1 VRLFLLARTTAPAL
15 IAVAAAGCPKV
26 DSTPGASP
34 TAEDPRRDRTES
46 NREPTPAGEQG
57 KLEGLTDAHNAVRKK
72 VGVPPLR
79 WSRSLARHAQS
90 WADRLAAQD
99 CALKHR
105 PSDKYGENL
114 FWSSQPATASE
125 VVAEWGSEAAGYD
138 HRTNRCK
145 ATCGHYTQVV
155 WSSTKIVGCGVAS
168 CGGGDVWVC
177 NYDPP
182 GNIVGRKPY

>member
-1 VRLFLLARTTAPAL
+1 MIALA
-15 IAVAAAGCPKV
+15 VGGCPKV
-26 DSTPGASP
+26 ESTPGASP
-34 TAEDPRRDRTES
+34 TAENPRADRTES
-46 NREPTPAGEQG
+46 NRDEGPSAGEQG
-57 KLEGLTDAHNAVRKK
+57 KLEGLTDAHNAVRKQ
-72 VGVPPLR
+72 VGVAPLR
-79 WSRSLARHAQS
+79 WSRALARHAQS
-90 WADRLAAQD
+90 WADRLAVND

-125 VVAEWGSEAAGYD
+125 VVAEWASEAAHYD
-138 HRTNRCK
+138 RRTNRCK

-155 WSSTKIVGCGVAS
+155 WATTKSLGCGAAP
-168 CGGGDVWVC
+168 CGGGEVWVC